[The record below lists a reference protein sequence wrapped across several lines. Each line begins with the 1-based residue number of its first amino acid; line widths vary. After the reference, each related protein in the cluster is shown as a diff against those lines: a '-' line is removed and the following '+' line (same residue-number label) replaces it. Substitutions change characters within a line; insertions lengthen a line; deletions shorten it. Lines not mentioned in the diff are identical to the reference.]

1 MKYVWERLVAC
12 TTHGRG
18 PVVASVL
25 SQTSRMSDL
34 LLLNSCSLFLLFL
47 LKKIIGI
54 QWAIYRSRISFKD
67 ISSCRTTE
75 GSLNYFFDGFIGI
88 YILFIFYSFV
98 DIILRWLQI
107 R

>member
-34 LLLNSCSLFLLFL
+34 LLNSCSLFLLFL

-54 QWAIYRSRISFKD
+54 QWVIFIDLGHHLRIFHHAELPKD
-67 ISSCRTTE
+67 P
-75 GSLNYFFDGFIGI
+75 
-88 YILFIFYSFV
+88 
-98 DIILRWLQI
+98 
-107 R
+107 